1 LLPDRKVKW
10 GILGTARIALRAVI
24 PAIQQSTNGTVI
36 GIASRSSSKA
46 LETAKSLGIR
56 NSYASYI
63 ELLNSPEID
72 AVYIPLPNN
81 MHREFAVIAAEKGK
95 HVLCEKPLAINS
107 RECEE
112 MIHACEHHHVWLMEA
127 FMYRFHPQ
135 ISKLKEIVD
144 SGSIGKIAAFRAAF
158 RTSQSDPSDI
168 RFQKDLG
175 GGSLMDVGCYC
186 INVMRQ
192 LVDAEPTVILGIARF
207 DGKTGVDETFTGILR
222 FPGLEIGLFDC
233 GFRSTLHQRLEVMG
247 DKGTLEVLT
256 PFLAGNSP
264 RIILHGMGGEEELA
278 FDAAN
283 SYKLMVEHFNQSILN
298 DHPPLFPPI
307 DGLNNMRVIDALFES
322 AARIRT
328 D

>member
-1 LLPDRKVKW
+1 MSTDRKVGW
-10 GILGTARIALRAVI
+10 GILGTARIGLRAVI
-24 PAIQQSTNGTVI
+24 PAIQQCTNGTVI

-46 LETAKSLGIR
+46 QETARSLGIR

-63 ELLNSPEID
+63 ELINSPEID

-81 MHREFAVIAAEKGK
+81 MHREFAVLAAEKGK

-107 RECEE
+107 SECEE

-135 ISKLKEIVD
+135 IVKLKEMVD
-144 SGSIGKIAAFRAAF
+144 SRSIGRIAAFRAAF

-186 INVMRQ
+186 VNVMR
-192 LVDAEPTVILGIARF
+192 LLAGAEPTVVLGIARF
-207 DGKTGVDETFTGILR
+207 DEKTGVDETFTGILR

-233 GFRSTLHQRLEVMG
+233 GFRSTLHQRLEVIG
-247 DKGTLEVLT
+247 DKGTLEVLA

-264 RIILHGMGGEEELA
+264 RIIRHGTGAEELT
-278 FDAAN
+278 FDTAN
-283 SYKLMVEHFNQSILN
+283 SYKLMVEHFNQSILD
-298 DHPPLFPPI
+298 DHAPRFPPI

-322 AARIRT
+322 ATRT
-328 D
+328 RAD